1 MSMTTTAPANSLAKQ
16 AENFA
21 GIDFTPLA
29 SCRPDPAKLMAIQA
43 NLIGTAVALSDSAQ
57 YLAGHFYP
65 ESITAMRNTAAMLK
79 ASAENLQGP
88 IDAADALRK
97 SKAAN
102 PGEVWDRMPNNLT
115 FSTKPTPAPLVEQ
128 LNAAN
133 AAFWAKQ
140 QEAKQ

>member
-1 MSMTTTAPANSLAKQ
+1 MNITAPAGSLAKQ
-16 AENFA
+16 AENFK

-29 SCRPDPAKLMAIQA
+29 NCRPDEQKLMAIQA
-43 NLIGTAVALSDSAQ
+43 SLVGTAVALSDSAQ
-57 YLAGHFYP
+57 YLVGHFLP
-65 ESITAMRNTAAMLK
+65 ASVEAMRNTAAMLR
-79 ASAENLQGP
+79 ASAENLQGQ
-88 IDAADALRK
+88 IDAAAALRK

-133 AAFWAKQ
+133 KAFWSNH
-140 QEAKQ
+140 QEGK